1 MHRSRLI
8 PVEGHDGLA
17 RDPNTGAIVNTNK
30 TDFEKYKAVSS
41 ARKIYDQKIED
52 TAEELASLKEEM
64 SEIKQLLVKLVDGI
78 NT

>member
-1 MHRSRLI
+1 
-8 PVEGHDGLA
+8 VEGHDGLA

>member
-1 MHRSRLI
+1 LI

>member
-1 MHRSRLI
+1 LI

-17 RDPNTGAIVNTNK
+17 RDPNSGAIVSVNK
-30 TDFEKYKAVSS
+30 TDFEKYKAVST
-41 ARKIYDQKIED
+41 ARKNYDQKIEN

>member
-1 MHRSRLI
+1 M
-8 PVEGHDGLA
+8 EGHDGLA